1 MCNQD
6 AIRLNVSEPYDPSY
20 LYDCILY
27 VSNVFYTIYI
37 YTSLMTA
44 FIKEDTQTPIKLKK
58 RDIWK
63 KKMHEVTFLYL
74 EVKYMFIFCV
84 EVSLLIF
91 LISRR
96 N

>member
-37 YTSLMTA
+37 YIYIINDCIHQRRYTDTNQ
-44 FIKEDTQTPIKLKK
+44 IKKE

-91 LISRR
+91 FD
-96 N
+96 